1 MKAKV
6 TKEIA
11 IRIFLSLSL
20 AFLLWVF
27 AITNTDPMVTQSYR
41 GIPITF
47 QNLDA
52 LNNKGFLIESITKT
66 VDVQLYGRTIQISKI
81 SSEDI
86 SAVVDLSNISD
97 TGTYSVEVT
106 IKGIGDN
113 ISVASVSPQY
123 ITIDINE
130 IVEIETEISIDFTG
144 ALKTGYAIITYS
156 LDVDTVVVSGSETAI
171 EKIDHIKGIV
181 DITGRDSD
189 FVSAVTLKAY
199 DSEENEITGI
209 TIDTPEIN
217 VSVDIAMSQAINI
230 LPMTYGT
237 CAEGYYVE
245 NIASDPTSITIAGSD
260 NILADVTE
268 IETEAIDITDK
279 NATFTVRA
287 DLNPPNEV
295 SIIGRSS
302 VSITVTIAPLEEKTY
317 TFDTLQVRNVPSG
330 LESDLSAFTSTAMT
344 VQGDAE
350 TLSALAKDDINLYID
365 LSGLS
370 AGEHIVDILYEAPEN
385 ITVKSL
391 TQTTVSITLT
401 DELNQ

>member
-1 MKAKV
+1 MKTRV

-41 GIPITF
+41 GIQITF

-130 IVEIETEISIDFTG
+130 IVEMETEISIDFTG
-144 ALKTGYAIITYS
+144 KLKTGYAIIAYS
-156 LDVDTVVVSGSETAI
+156 PEVDTAIVSGSEVAI
-171 EKIDHIKGIV
+171 GKIDQIKGIV
-181 DITGRDSD
+181 DIADKDSD
-189 FVSAVTLKAY
+189 FVSAVALKAY
-199 DSEENEITGI
+199 DSEGNEITGI
-209 TIDTPEIN
+209 TIDMPEIN

-287 DLNPPNEV
+287 DLNPPNGV

-302 VSITVTIAPLEEKTY
+302 VSITVTIAPLEEKTFI
-317 TFDTLQVRNVPSG
+317 FDTIQVRNVPTG
-330 LESDLSAFTSTAMT
+330 LESDLSAFTSVTMTA
-344 VQGDAE
+344 QGDAG
-350 TLSALAKDDINLYID
+350 TLSTLAKDDINLYID

-370 AGEHIVDILYEAPEN
+370 AGEHIVEILCEKPED

-391 TQTTVSITLT
+391 TQTTVSVTLT
-401 DELNQ
+401 DELSQ

>member
-1 MKAKV
+1 MKTRV

-41 GIPITF
+41 GIQITF

-144 ALKTGYAIITYS
+144 ELKTGYAIIDYS
-156 LDVDTVVVSGSETAI
+156 PDIDSVVVSGSEVAI
-171 EKIDHIKGIV
+171 EKIDQIKGIV
-181 DITGRDSD
+181 DITDKDSS
-189 FVSAVTLKAY
+189 FVSAVDLKAY
-199 DSEENEITGI
+199 DTEGNEIAGI
-209 TIDTPEIN
+209 EIETPEIN
-217 VSVDIAMSQAINI
+217 VSVEIAMSQVVDI
-230 LPMTYGT
+230 LPITYGT
-237 CAEGYYVE
+237 CTEGYYVQ
-245 NIASDPTSITIAGSD
+245 NIASDPTSTTIAGSD
-260 NILADVTE
+260 NILRDITE
-268 IETEAIDITDK
+268 IETEAIDISDK
-279 NATFTVRA
+279 NTTFTVRA
-287 DLNPPNEV
+287 DLSPPNGV
-295 SIIGRSS
+295 SIIETSS
-302 VSITVTIAPLEEKTY
+302 ASITVTIAPLEEETF
-317 TFDTLQVRNVPSG
+317 TFDTIQVRNVPSG
-330 LESDLSAFTSTAMT
+330 LESDLSAFTGVTMT
-344 VQGDAE
+344 VQGDNE
-350 TLSALAKDDINLYID
+350 TLSALTKDDIDLYID

-370 AGEHIVDILYEAPEN
+370 AGEHIVEILYEEPED

-391 TQTTVSITLT
+391 TQTTVSVILT
-401 DELNQ
+401 DKLGQ

>member
-1 MKAKV
+1 MKTKV

-11 IRIFLSLSL
+11 IRIFLSVSL

-27 AITNTDPMVTQSYR
+27 AITNTDPMVTQNYR

-97 TGTYSVEVT
+97 KGTYSVEVT

-113 ISVASVSPQY
+113 ISVSSVSPQY

-130 IVEIETEISIDFTG
+130 IVEIEKEISIDFTG
-144 ALKTGYAIITYS
+144 VLKTGYAITAYS
-156 LDVDTVVVSGSETAI
+156 PDVDIVLVSGSEVAI
-171 EKIDHIKGIV
+171 EKIDQIKGNV
-181 DITGRDSD
+181 DITDKDSS
-189 FVSAVTLKAY
+189 FVSTVNLKAY
-199 DSEENEITGI
+199 DSEGNEVSGI

-217 VSVDIAMSQAINI
+217 VSVEIAMSQVANI
-230 LPMTYGT
+230 LPITHGT
-237 CAEGYYVE
+237 CAEGYYIQ
-245 NIASDPTSITIAGSD
+245 NISSDPTTITIAGSD
-260 NILADVTE
+260 NILSDITE
-268 IETEAIDITDK
+268 IETEPIDITDK
-279 NATFTVRA
+279 NTTFTISV
-287 DLNPPNEV
+287 DLNPPNGV
-295 SIIGRSS
+295 SLIGPSS
-302 VSITVTIAPLEEKTY
+302 VSITVTIAPLEEETF
-317 TFDTLQVRNVPSG
+317 TFDSIQVRNVPSG
-330 LESDLSAFTSTAMT
+330 LESDLSAFTSVTMT
-344 VQGDAE
+344 VQGDVEA
-350 TLSALAKDDINLYID
+350 LSILTKDDIDIYID

-370 AGEHIVDILYEAPEN
+370 AGEHIVEILYEEPEN

-391 TQTTVSITLT
+391 TQTTVSVILT
-401 DELNQ
+401 GE